1 MAEMKLI
8 VELDENGSYS
18 EKYVPLSKAEIAQ
31 RELDAA
37 AWAEAEAVR
46 KADEQAKADAKAA
59 LIARAV
65 EAGFS
70 DAEIAVLTGIPEVAA
85 APAL

>member
-31 RELDAA
+31 READAI

-46 KADEQAKADAKAA
+46 KADEDAKATAKAA

-70 DAEIAVLTGIPEVAA
+70 DAEIAVLTGIPEPA
-85 APAL
+85 APLD